1 MNTNK
6 ITVDYENQQ
15 KSIIE
20 VIESIDVDLISSITE
35 SAKLILE

>member
-6 ITVDYENQQ
+6 ITVDYENQTN
-15 KSIIE
+15 SIAQ